1 MESTKHNSQNE
12 RTPTDQ
18 QKFATSLQQKLRRV
32 PLQTQKSQTLLR
44 ESLPGID
51 QLVEEP
57 NAYSQTPSPRNNS
70 NTQNITNKPLHLP
83 SKELVDFASQTSL
96 RTPIKKFSLPGNV
109 SDSSSKDQN
118 DSRVTK
124 SISNSIDNLTADN
137 LANNLKS
144 EERSTTV
151 RPRKSRAEFYLSTPN
166 AEITD
171 PLLSSTYHP
180 NRYGATNSASSD
192 KSSSEL
198 QPEVP
203 TKTRNFYDDFTSVD
217 WVKDY
222 IYDANSKATPTGNF
236 FRLMLHRL
244 TDWFALV
251 IICLVWACIAYVIDK
266 FEELLID
273 FKKGVCFFNLLLNE
287 QQCLKSN
294 HEWVLW
300 PQVIYEKLYRFDQ
313 SFFPTVDF
321 LFYVTLSILLAY
333 FSVKLTLTTKNI
345 NPLTTQHSNDLSKTE
360 SNFDMAT
367 KKEAKVMYSAYGSG
381 VPEVK
386 TVLSGF
392 TIRKFLGSYTL
403 FAKGLALVFAIAS
416 GLSLGKE
423 GPYVH
428 LATCCGNICS
438 RFFTKYKENG
448 IERRILLSA
457 SAAAGVALAFGS
469 PLGGVLF
476 ALEEVSY
483 YLPGNQLFK
492 TFFAAIVSTLFLTF
506 LNPYGTGKAV
516 LFSVNYESDWVPLEL
531 PLFTLIGVGGGVFGA
546 LFCKFVQFWG
556 GWFRSKKFVKNKP
569 IREVLI
575 IALLTAFLSFAN
587 PFTNTSVASV
597 LASVASPC
605 YSMDDS
611 TGDFG
616 LCPLKSMNF
625 MSEFNSMLYA
635 LVVKIGLTAITF
647 GLKVPAGIYVPSM
660 IIGALGGRLFGMF
673 IQYVAYSH
681 RGVFPFNEIC
691 SKNTTCDGLCVDMGI
706 YAMIGAASTMAG
718 VTRMNVTL
726 AVIMFELTSSYNH
739 VLPMSIAI
747 ACSNFVA
754 NFLEPRS
761 LYENLIIKNDLPYL
775 NKQKPYCISKD
786 HQQDLK
792 YIMTSLNE
800 NKKTGFYIDVSKSNY
815 VPSNE
820 LRCLLEKQQR
830 RGLVDGC
837 IPILKN
843 DKLVGILPGP
853 ELELALDK
861 VSDFRL
867 EYKLPN
873 DVQLKLFNDNSDS
886 ITPDSLRN
894 EDINEIVQSLSGTN
908 TQDSHMAEELL
919 LVFMLNK
926 ISDLTDI
933 VETAPIIL
941 SINSPLSLVEL
952 VFINMGNRYIVIMNE
967 DQFVGFLHK
976 KDFIDYCRRLET

>member
-1 MESTKHNSQNE
+1 MESSGNNSPHQS
-12 RTPTDQ
+12 PLTDQ
-18 QKFATSLQQKLRRV
+18 QKFANNLQQKLKRV
-32 PLQTQKSQTLLR
+32 PLQTQKSQSFLR
-44 ESLPGID
+44 ETFPEID
-51 QLVEEP
+51 QVFEES
-57 NAYSQTPSPRNNS
+57 NAFSQTSSPRNNS
-70 NTQNITNKPLHLP
+70 NAQTIINKAVHLP
-83 SKELVDFASQTSL
+83 SKQFVDFASQTSL
-96 RTPIKKFSLPGNV
+96 RTPIKRFNPPESV
-109 SDSSSKDQN
+109 TSSDHKDQN
-118 DSRVTK
+118 DYGLDTSIRDAINSSNTEDMSNKLRTANVPTK
-124 SISNSIDNLTADN
+124 V
-137 LANNLKS
+137 K
-144 EERSTTV
+144 
-151 RPRKSRAEFYLSTPN
+151 PRKSRAEFYLSTPN
-166 AEITD
+166 AEIND
-171 PLLSSTYHP
+171 PLLSATRP
-180 NRYGATNSASSD
+180 LTKYGAT
-192 KSSSEL
+192 SSSNSEDSPTYKSP
-198 QPEVP
+198 QPLAR
-203 TKTRNFYDDFTSVD
+203 TRNYYDDFTSVD

-222 IYDANSKATPTGNF
+222 IYDANSRAKPTGNF
-236 FRLMLHRL
+236 VRLMLYKL

-251 IICLVWACIAYVIDK
+251 MICLVWACIAYVIDK

-273 FKKGVCFFNLLLNE
+273 FKKGVCFSNLLMNE
-287 QQCLKSN
+287 EQCIKSGR
-294 HEWVLW
+294 EWVLW
-300 PQVIYEKLYRFDQ
+300 PQVIHKKLYKFDRG
-313 SFFPTVDF
+313 FFPTVDF
-321 LFYVTLSILLAY
+321 LFYVMLSVLLAY

-345 NPLTTQHSNDLSKTE
+345 NPLTTQDSNEPSKTE
-360 SNFDMAT
+360 SNLDTAP
-367 KKEAKVMYSAYGSG
+367 KKEAKIMYSAYGSG

-457 SAAAGVALAFGS
+457 SAAAGVSLAFGS

-516 LFSVNYESDWVPLEL
+516 LFNVNYASDWVPLEL
-531 PLFTLIGVGGGVFGA
+531 PLFTLVGVGGGVFGA
-546 LFCKFVQFWG
+546 LFCKFVRFWG
-556 GWFRSKKFVKNKP
+556 GWFRSKRLLKNKP
-569 IREVLI
+569 VREVLV
-575 IALLTAFLSFAN
+575 IALVTAFLSFAN

-611 TGDFG
+611 TGESG

-625 MSEFNSMLYA
+625 MSEFNAMLYA
-635 LVVKIGLTAITF
+635 LVVKVGLTAVTF

-691 SKNTTCDGLCVDMGI
+691 SKNTSCDGLCVDMGI

-754 NFLEPRS
+754 NFLEPQS
-761 LYENLIIKNDLPYL
+761 LYENLIIKNDFPYL
-775 NKQKPYCISKD
+775 NKQKPYCISHD

-800 NKKTGFYIDVSKSNY
+800 NKKTGFYMDVSKSNY
-815 VPSNE
+815 VSSND
-820 LRCLLEKQQR
+820 LRGLLEKQQK

-867 EYKLPN
+867 EYKLPA
-873 DVQLKLFNDNSDS
+873 DVQLKLFNDNNDS
-886 ITPDSLRN
+886 ITPDSLDN
-894 EDINEIVQSLSGTN
+894 EEISGIVQSLSGTN
-908 TQDSHMAEELL
+908 TQETHMAEELL

-952 VFINMGNRYIVIMNE
+952 VFINMGNRYIVIMDE
-967 DQFVGFLHK
+967 DQFSQFP
-976 KDFIDYCRRLET
+976 E